1 MRTISVLGCG
11 WLGVPLAM
19 SFLKEGFSVKGSTT
33 SEEKI
38 EILEALGLETHLVN
52 ISESKKFDSFL
63 ETDILVIAITAKD
76 IDGFKK
82 LISQIQNSVV
92 QKVIF
97 ISSTSVYESLNKVM
111 TEEDTVLKNPLTT
124 IENLF
129 RENIFFDTT
138 IIRFGGLFGDD
149 RHPGNWFAN
158 NRKISQPKGFVN
170 MIHRED
176 CIEIIHEIIDQN
188 SWNSTFNAC
197 ANHHPTRKDF
207 YTNAKLSKGFKIPEF
222 EENEEYTWKIISSD
236 KVQKVLGYEFIHD
249 NLFAI
254 KE

>member
-1 MRTISVLGCG
+1 MRTVSVLGCG
-11 WLGVPLAM
+11 WLGAPLAT

-38 EILEALGLETHLVN
+38 EILEALGIETHLIN

-63 ETDILVIAITAKD
+63 ETDILVILITAKD
-76 IDGFKK
+76 IEGFKK
-82 LISQIQNSVV
+82 LITQIQNSVV
-92 QKVIF
+92 QKVVF
-97 ISSTSVYESLNKVM
+97 ISSTSVYGNLNKVI
-111 TEEDTVLKNPLTT
+111 TEEDTVFKNPLTT

-149 RHPGNWFAN
+149 RHPGNWFTN
-158 NRKISQPKGFVN
+158 NRKISQPEGFVN

-188 SWNSTFNAC
+188 CWNSTFNAC
-197 ANHHPTRKDF
+197 AHHHPTRKDF
-207 YTNAKLSKGFKIPEF
+207 YTNAKLSKGFEIPEF

-249 NLFAI
+249 NLLAI